1 MSLMALLLLSFTS
14 CNKDEETPQPEAT
27 ILNKQIT
34 FHIYT
39 ETDYSDSRWDDS
51 KMKLTLNL
59 TRVSNNPHKETV
71 VLDTTIGWIAFRDLP
86 KATTKAQFA
95 KKLIGVSK
103 ENEDVVIS
111 ISKLVSINGYESTF
125 SHNFTVERAKE
136 HEVVE
141 VKL

>member
-1 MSLMALLLLSFTS
+1 MALLLLSFTS

-34 FHIYT
+34 FNIYT

-59 TRVSNNPHKETV
+59 KRVSNNPLKETV

-86 KATTKAQFA
+86 KAATKAQFA

-103 ENEDVVIS
+103 EKEDIVIS